1 MRGILG
7 VGGGSS
13 SSSGFLGGSSVMI
26 VPDSRLNALFIS
38 ASAADLD
45 LIERLLTYIDQ
56 NETPET
62 QVARKPR
69 LIPVRYTSATE
80 IEKVVRQV
88 YSDRLIGGGGSGG
101 QARQP
106 SPEDFIRALR
116 GGGGRGGRGGGGSD
130 EAEDVNKLALGVDER
145 SNSLVVSAPQPLYE
159 EVEALVHLL
168 DQAASTTGDQS
179 SFMYTAKRTSPTAIQ
194 QALQAIAGDKV
205 KVVSRTATSTSPT
218 SSAPPSPST
227 PAAPGG
233 QPSANPDEVRERIQ
247 RFMQFRDMMQQG
259 GDSGRSR
266 GGRGGSGSSRGGS
279 GGGGFRSP
287 RGR

>member
-1 MRGILG
+1 
-7 VGGGSS
+7 
-13 SSSGFLGGSSVMI
+13 I

-145 SNSLVVSAPQPLYE
+145 SNSLVVSAPQPLFE
-159 EVEALVHLL
+159 EVEALVHIL

-179 SFMYTAKRTSPTAIQ
+179 SFMYTAKRTSPAAIQ

-205 KVVSRTATSTSPT
+205 KVVTRTPGTTTSPT
-218 SSAPPSPST
+218 TSTASTSQPSTSSGPPS
-227 PAAPGG
+227 G
-233 QPSANPDEVRERIQ
+233 ANPDDVRERMQ
-247 RFMQFRDMMQQG
+247 RFMQLRDMMQRGG
-259 GDSGRSR
+259 GDSGRS
-266 GGRGGSGSSRGGS
+266 GRGGFGGF
-279 GGGGFRSP
+279 GGG
-287 RGR
+287 